1 MIRLDGREANTLR
14 KITITRNFTKYAE
27 GSCLIEFGNTK
38 VICTASFEESVPPF
52 LKGKGS
58 GWLTAEY
65 GMLPRSTHTRMN
77 REREKV
83 SGRTFEIQRL
93 IGRSLRAVFDPKD
106 IGERTIKIDCDVI
119 QADGGTRT
127 ASITGSFIALADCLI
142 KLKKDALLSSIPV
155 KDYVAAVSVG
165 ILRGEPIMDLTYAE
179 DSKAEVDMNVVMTGS
194 GKFIEVQGTGE
205 GGTFSKDDMDE
216 LLILGQEG
224 IEKLIDMQRSLYK
237 DIL

>member
-1 MIRLDGREANTLR
+1 MIRLDGREANKLR

-205 GGTFSKDDMDE
+205 GGTFSKYDMDE